1 MIKQL
6 SWRLL
11 ILAGVMAAG
20 AGGAAAQTFTCNST
34 LPAGNYTAVNVPAAA
49 TCNVSTSGNVS
60 VSGNV
65 TVGSGATLQD
75 FGTATF
81 TVSSSLLAVGAK
93 MIYLVPQKPGAV
105 NILGSVSVTG
115 ATQTVD
121 IRNSFIGGTLSVA
134 NSTISAYINFTGNS
148 VGGMCLIE
156 TTPRQLRAITTSSAM
171 RSAAALSARAIRRRR
186 RMAACRTLSAEPSG
200 PVQRLVKTATIR
212 MRTPASRRT
221 HDRRVVIVAQ
231 EDAGRID

>member
-148 VGGMCLIE
+148 VGGSVLNRNN
-156 TTPRQLRAITTSSAM
+156 TTPAPGDNDIVGNAIGGS
-171 RSAAALSARAIRRRR
+171 LV
-186 RMAACRTLSAEPSG
+186 CSG
-200 PVQRLVKTATIR
+200 NSPAPQDGGMPNTVGGAKTGQC
-212 MRTPASRRT
+212 S
-221 HDRRVVIVAQ
+221 
-231 EDAGRID
+231 GL